1 MKYLMI
7 IMVLALIL
15 VGGGVF
21 FGLRITDM
29 SYEIQEL
36 KASYATLQTSYN
48 NLQSG
53 YNILDTNYRT
63 TLNNYNLLDAN
74 YNMLQSNLNSLQ
86 TDFQS
91 LRSDYDALE
100 SDYTSLKS
108 EHDTIKGELS
118 SLEISYNKLQAENR
132 DLQKLLSEY
141 ENVPHSYYSTN
152 MFKHHTNTWDELSRF
167 LTSEFKLPRDYELNV
182 FDCSESSAYVEWA
195 LENAGF
201 NAEIVVGHTPWD
213 PTSGRHAWVIAYTTD
228 YQVAIEATA
237 LTGEYNWA
245 YLFMGRV
252 PGVVYG
258 EDELIRGWEN
268 YYEGYDDT
276 HRNIYRAIRDFGT
289 SYEWNWWEGFF
300 GFE

>member
-1 MKYLMI
+1 MKYLII

-36 KASYATLQTSYN
+36 KTSYATMQTSYN

-53 YNILDTNYRT
+53 YNTLDTNYRT

-74 YNMLQSNLNSLQ
+74 YNMLQSNFNSLQ

-91 LRSDYDALE
+91 LRFDYDALE

-108 EHDTIKGELS
+108 EHDTLKGELS

-132 DLQKLLSEY
+132 DLQRLLSEY

-152 MFKHHTNTWDELSRF
+152 TFKHHANTWDELSRF

-201 NAEIVVGHTPWD
+201 NAEIVVGKNPSD
-213 PTSGRHAWVIAYTTD
+213 PTQGDHAWIIAYTTD
-228 YQVAIEATA
+228 YKVAIEATG
-237 LTGEYNWA
+237 LTTENKYA
-245 YLFMGRV
+245 YLSWGRI

-258 EDELIRGWEN
+258 DDELISGWEK
-268 YYEGYDDT
+268 YYDGYDYSF
-276 HRNIYRAIRDFGT
+276 RNIYITIRDFGIGQ
-289 SYEWNWWEGFF
+289 EWNWWVGFF